1 MLHSTQTT
9 KKHTGNLIL
18 RFGMAG
24 LLAAGLFFSAPYSAA
39 AETVPS
45 AENTDAGEITIHFTH
60 YDAQDLEFYLNTDQ
74 AALAFTDAALTFQD
88 STMDAPVT
96 MSYLSDDGSYV
107 LYQNSE
113 PVEEV
118 NGTFSVS
125 MVTEPG
131 YTLDMDQISFY
142 VNGQAVSNGGSVVIT
157 DSSAAMTSLV
167 YCTAIPETPATDP
180 EPSLPEEPSAPEV
193 PEEPAAPEPSVPEQ
207 PSAPAE
213 TPTVVQPSASEQ
225 PAQENILPE
234 TAAPASKTAPEQVPA
249 SEPIAAE
256 PIASAVVTEDEEVD
270 LSTIHPEVTASAVTS
285 SSQLPAATQIVPSVR
300 TTDPDA
306 QIITSETA
314 ALENAAQ
321 TENTQT
327 AHTGIGSWFHQR
339 TNQILAVMIAV
350 ILLLILIESLLALK
364 DSMNL
369 LKIRS
374 IIKNKHTK
382 RRNVSHETWDTFLLL
397 YYFLSSFFRNRFL
410 NLTEIVQRLT
420 ADFYNFTDVDGICSS
435 LTRLEADRDETDF
448 PVKIRSEGSQ
458 QCVRQIVVF
467 RHQRQILGHVVCF
480 HQTERGI
487 CIRHGYVE
495 IGPEHRAQH
504 FFHDSAGKAVA
515 AACAVSE
522 NGVVALADLPEL
534 FELLRIGLTV
544 GIGLEDIVR
553 TVFKCIAVAVQNGG
567 TVAAVWLRQHGE
579 QRVGF
584 ALC

>member
-9 KKHTGNLIL
+9 KKHIGNLIL

-74 AALAFTDAALTFQD
+74 AALAFTDATLTFQD

-207 PSAPAE
+207 PSAP
-213 TPTVVQPSASEQ
+213 EQ

-306 QIITSETA
+306 QILTSETA

-321 TENTQT
+321 AENTQT

-364 DSMNL
+364 DSMNQ
-369 LKIRS
+369 KRS
-374 IIKNKHTK
+374 H
-382 RRNVSHETWDTFLLL
+382 
-397 YYFLSSFFRNRFL
+397 RF
-410 NLTEIVQRLT
+410 
-420 ADFYNFTDVDGICSS
+420 Y
-435 LTRLEADRDETDF
+435 
-448 PVKIRSEGSQ
+448 
-458 QCVRQIVVF
+458 
-467 RHQRQILGHVVCF
+467 
-480 HQTERGI
+480 
-487 CIRHGYVE
+487 
-495 IGPEHRAQH
+495 
-504 FFHDSAGKAVA
+504 
-515 AACAVSE
+515 
-522 NGVVALADLPEL
+522 
-534 FELLRIGLTV
+534 
-544 GIGLEDIVR
+544 
-553 TVFKCIAVAVQNGG
+553 
-567 TVAAVWLRQHGE
+567 
-579 QRVGF
+579 
-584 ALC
+584 

>member
-9 KKHTGNLIL
+9 KKHMGNLIL

-74 AALAFTDAALTFQD
+74 AALAFTDATLTFQD

-180 EPSLPEEPSAPEV
+180 EPSLPE
-193 PEEPAAPEPSVPEQ
+193 Q

-213 TPTVVQPSASEQ
+213 TPTVVQPSASEH

-234 TAAPASKTAPEQVPA
+234 TAAPASKAAPEQVPA

-321 TENTQT
+321 AENTQT

-350 ILLLILIESLLALK
+350 ILFLILIESLLALK
-364 DSMNL
+364 DSMNQ
-369 LKIRS
+369 KRS
-374 IIKNKHTK
+374 H
-382 RRNVSHETWDTFLLL
+382 
-397 YYFLSSFFRNRFL
+397 RF
-410 NLTEIVQRLT
+410 
-420 ADFYNFTDVDGICSS
+420 Y
-435 LTRLEADRDETDF
+435 
-448 PVKIRSEGSQ
+448 
-458 QCVRQIVVF
+458 
-467 RHQRQILGHVVCF
+467 
-480 HQTERGI
+480 
-487 CIRHGYVE
+487 
-495 IGPEHRAQH
+495 
-504 FFHDSAGKAVA
+504 
-515 AACAVSE
+515 
-522 NGVVALADLPEL
+522 
-534 FELLRIGLTV
+534 
-544 GIGLEDIVR
+544 
-553 TVFKCIAVAVQNGG
+553 
-567 TVAAVWLRQHGE
+567 
-579 QRVGF
+579 
-584 ALC
+584 

>member
-1 MLHSTQTT
+1 
-9 KKHTGNLIL
+9 
-18 RFGMAG
+18 
-24 LLAAGLFFSAPYSAA
+24 
-39 AETVPS
+39 
-45 AENTDAGEITIHFTH
+45 
-60 YDAQDLEFYLNTDQ
+60 
-74 AALAFTDAALTFQD
+74 
-88 STMDAPVT
+88 MDAPVT

-213 TPTVVQPSASEQ
+213 TPTVVQPSASEH

-234 TAAPASKTAPEQVPA
+234 TAAPASKAAPEQVPA

-270 LSTIHPEVTASAVTS
+270 LSASAVTS

-321 TENTQT
+321 AENTQT

-364 DSMNL
+364 DSMNQ
-369 LKIRS
+369 KRS
-374 IIKNKHTK
+374 H
-382 RRNVSHETWDTFLLL
+382 
-397 YYFLSSFFRNRFL
+397 RF
-410 NLTEIVQRLT
+410 
-420 ADFYNFTDVDGICSS
+420 Y
-435 LTRLEADRDETDF
+435 
-448 PVKIRSEGSQ
+448 
-458 QCVRQIVVF
+458 
-467 RHQRQILGHVVCF
+467 
-480 HQTERGI
+480 
-487 CIRHGYVE
+487 
-495 IGPEHRAQH
+495 
-504 FFHDSAGKAVA
+504 
-515 AACAVSE
+515 
-522 NGVVALADLPEL
+522 
-534 FELLRIGLTV
+534 
-544 GIGLEDIVR
+544 
-553 TVFKCIAVAVQNGG
+553 
-567 TVAAVWLRQHGE
+567 
-579 QRVGF
+579 
-584 ALC
+584 

>member
-74 AALAFTDAALTFQD
+74 AALAFTDATLTFQD

-167 YCTAIPETPATDP
+167 YCTAIPETPAADP
-180 EPSLPEEPSAPEV
+180 EPSLPEEPSA

-234 TAAPASKTAPEQVPA
+234 TAPEQVPA

-321 TENTQT
+321 AENTQT

-364 DSMNL
+364 DSMNQ
-369 LKIRS
+369 KRS
-374 IIKNKHTK
+374 H
-382 RRNVSHETWDTFLLL
+382 
-397 YYFLSSFFRNRFL
+397 RF
-410 NLTEIVQRLT
+410 
-420 ADFYNFTDVDGICSS
+420 Y
-435 LTRLEADRDETDF
+435 
-448 PVKIRSEGSQ
+448 
-458 QCVRQIVVF
+458 
-467 RHQRQILGHVVCF
+467 
-480 HQTERGI
+480 
-487 CIRHGYVE
+487 
-495 IGPEHRAQH
+495 
-504 FFHDSAGKAVA
+504 
-515 AACAVSE
+515 
-522 NGVVALADLPEL
+522 
-534 FELLRIGLTV
+534 
-544 GIGLEDIVR
+544 
-553 TVFKCIAVAVQNGG
+553 
-567 TVAAVWLRQHGE
+567 
-579 QRVGF
+579 
-584 ALC
+584 

>member
-9 KKHTGNLIL
+9 KKHIGNLIL

-74 AALAFTDAALTFQD
+74 AALAFTDATLTFQD

-321 TENTQT
+321 TERIHRLHTQES
-327 AHTGIGSWFHQR
+327 APGSISEQ
-339 TNQILAVMIAV
+339 
-350 ILLLILIESLLALK
+350 
-364 DSMNL
+364 
-369 LKIRS
+369 IRS
-374 IIKNKHTK
+374 
-382 RRNVSHETWDTFLLL
+382 
-397 YYFLSSFFRNRFL
+397 
-410 NLTEIVQRLT
+410 
-420 ADFYNFTDVDGICSS
+420 
-435 LTRLEADRDETDF
+435 
-448 PVKIRSEGSQ
+448 SQ
-458 QCVRQIVVF
+458 
-467 RHQRQILGHVVCF
+467 
-480 HQTERGI
+480 
-487 CIRHGYVE
+487 
-495 IGPEHRAQH
+495 
-504 FFHDSAGKAVA
+504 S
-515 AACAVSE
+515 
-522 NGVVALADLPEL
+522 
-534 FELLRIGLTV
+534 
-544 GIGLEDIVR
+544 
-553 TVFKCIAVAVQNGG
+553 
-567 TVAAVWLRQHGE
+567 
-579 QRVGF
+579 
-584 ALC
+584 

>member
-74 AALAFTDAALTFQD
+74 AALAFTDATLTFQD

-167 YCTAIPETPATDP
+167 YCTAIPETPAADP
-180 EPSLPEEPSAPEV
+180 EPSLPEE
-193 PEEPAAPEPSVPEQ
+193 

-234 TAAPASKTAPEQVPA
+234 TAPEQVPA

-306 QIITSETA
+306 QILTSETA

-321 TENTQT
+321 AENTQT

-364 DSMNL
+364 DSMNQ
-369 LKIRS
+369 KRS
-374 IIKNKHTK
+374 H
-382 RRNVSHETWDTFLLL
+382 
-397 YYFLSSFFRNRFL
+397 RF
-410 NLTEIVQRLT
+410 
-420 ADFYNFTDVDGICSS
+420 Y
-435 LTRLEADRDETDF
+435 
-448 PVKIRSEGSQ
+448 
-458 QCVRQIVVF
+458 
-467 RHQRQILGHVVCF
+467 
-480 HQTERGI
+480 
-487 CIRHGYVE
+487 
-495 IGPEHRAQH
+495 
-504 FFHDSAGKAVA
+504 
-515 AACAVSE
+515 
-522 NGVVALADLPEL
+522 
-534 FELLRIGLTV
+534 
-544 GIGLEDIVR
+544 
-553 TVFKCIAVAVQNGG
+553 
-567 TVAAVWLRQHGE
+567 
-579 QRVGF
+579 
-584 ALC
+584 

>member
-24 LLAAGLFFSAPYSAA
+24 LLAAGFFFSAPYSAA

-74 AALAFTDAALTFQD
+74 AALAFTDATLTFQD

-193 PEEPAAPEPSVPEQ
+193 PEEPAAPEQ

-213 TPTVVQPSASEQ
+213 TPTVVQPSTSEH

-256 PIASAVVTEDEEVD
+256 PIASAVITEDEEVD

-306 QIITSETA
+306 QILTSETA

-321 TENTQT
+321 AENTQT

-364 DSMNL
+364 DSMNQ
-369 LKIRS
+369 KRS
-374 IIKNKHTK
+374 H
-382 RRNVSHETWDTFLLL
+382 
-397 YYFLSSFFRNRFL
+397 RF
-410 NLTEIVQRLT
+410 
-420 ADFYNFTDVDGICSS
+420 Y
-435 LTRLEADRDETDF
+435 
-448 PVKIRSEGSQ
+448 
-458 QCVRQIVVF
+458 
-467 RHQRQILGHVVCF
+467 
-480 HQTERGI
+480 
-487 CIRHGYVE
+487 
-495 IGPEHRAQH
+495 
-504 FFHDSAGKAVA
+504 
-515 AACAVSE
+515 
-522 NGVVALADLPEL
+522 
-534 FELLRIGLTV
+534 
-544 GIGLEDIVR
+544 
-553 TVFKCIAVAVQNGG
+553 
-567 TVAAVWLRQHGE
+567 
-579 QRVGF
+579 
-584 ALC
+584 

>member
-1 MLHSTQTT
+1 MLHSTQTM

-180 EPSLPEEPSAPEV
+180 EPSLPEEPSAP
-193 PEEPAAPEPSVPEQ
+193 
-207 PSAPAE
+207 AE

-285 SSQLPAATQIVPSVR
+285 SSQLPAATQIVPSGR

-306 QIITSETA
+306 QILTSETA

-321 TENTQT
+321 AENTQT

-350 ILLLILIESLLALK
+350 ILIESLLALK
-364 DSMNL
+364 DSMNQE
-369 LKIRS
+369 RS
-374 IIKNKHTK
+374 H
-382 RRNVSHETWDTFLLL
+382 
-397 YYFLSSFFRNRFL
+397 RF
-410 NLTEIVQRLT
+410 
-420 ADFYNFTDVDGICSS
+420 Y
-435 LTRLEADRDETDF
+435 
-448 PVKIRSEGSQ
+448 
-458 QCVRQIVVF
+458 
-467 RHQRQILGHVVCF
+467 
-480 HQTERGI
+480 
-487 CIRHGYVE
+487 
-495 IGPEHRAQH
+495 
-504 FFHDSAGKAVA
+504 
-515 AACAVSE
+515 
-522 NGVVALADLPEL
+522 
-534 FELLRIGLTV
+534 
-544 GIGLEDIVR
+544 
-553 TVFKCIAVAVQNGG
+553 
-567 TVAAVWLRQHGE
+567 
-579 QRVGF
+579 
-584 ALC
+584 

>member
-74 AALAFTDAALTFQD
+74 AALAFTDATLTFQD

-167 YCTAIPETPATDP
+167 YCTAIPETPAADP
-180 EPSLPEEPSAPEV
+180 EPSLPEKPSA
-193 PEEPAAPEPSVPEQ
+193 PEEPAAPEQ

-213 TPTVVQPSASEQ
+213 IPTVVQPSASEQ

-285 SSQLPAATQIVPSVR
+285 SSQLPAATQIVPSVK

-306 QIITSETA
+306 QILTSETA

-321 TENTQT
+321 AENTQT

-364 DSMNL
+364 DSMNQ
-369 LKIRS
+369 KRS
-374 IIKNKHTK
+374 H
-382 RRNVSHETWDTFLLL
+382 
-397 YYFLSSFFRNRFL
+397 RF
-410 NLTEIVQRLT
+410 
-420 ADFYNFTDVDGICSS
+420 Y
-435 LTRLEADRDETDF
+435 
-448 PVKIRSEGSQ
+448 
-458 QCVRQIVVF
+458 
-467 RHQRQILGHVVCF
+467 
-480 HQTERGI
+480 
-487 CIRHGYVE
+487 
-495 IGPEHRAQH
+495 
-504 FFHDSAGKAVA
+504 
-515 AACAVSE
+515 
-522 NGVVALADLPEL
+522 
-534 FELLRIGLTV
+534 
-544 GIGLEDIVR
+544 
-553 TVFKCIAVAVQNGG
+553 
-567 TVAAVWLRQHGE
+567 
-579 QRVGF
+579 
-584 ALC
+584 

>member
-1 MLHSTQTT
+1 MLHNTQTT

-74 AALAFTDAALTFQD
+74 AALAFTDATLTFQD

-213 TPTVVQPSASEQ
+213 TPTMVRHLLRNSRHRKIFFRKPQ
-225 PAQENILPE
+225 L
-234 TAAPASKTAPEQVPA
+234 
-249 SEPIAAE
+249 
-256 PIASAVVTEDEEVD
+256 
-270 LSTIHPEVTASAVTS
+270 LHPK
-285 SSQLPAATQIVPSVR
+285 L
-300 TTDPDA
+300 
-306 QIITSETA
+306 
-314 ALENAAQ
+314 
-321 TENTQT
+321 
-327 AHTGIGSWFHQR
+327 H
-339 TNQILAVMIAV
+339 
-350 ILLLILIESLLALK
+350 
-364 DSMNL
+364 
-369 LKIRS
+369 
-374 IIKNKHTK
+374 
-382 RRNVSHETWDTFLLL
+382 
-397 YYFLSSFFRNRFL
+397 RNRFL
-410 NLTEIVQRLT
+410 HPNRSQQNRLPAQLLQKTKKLIFPPSTRKLPHPLLLLPASFQPQRRL
-420 ADFYNFTDVDGICSS
+420 YHLSEQQ
-435 LTRLEADRDETDF
+435 TRMHRFLLRKLQLLKMPHRPRIHRLHTQESAPGSISEQ
-448 PVKIRSEGSQ
+448 IRSSQ
-458 QCVRQIVVF
+458 
-467 RHQRQILGHVVCF
+467 
-480 HQTERGI
+480 
-487 CIRHGYVE
+487 
-495 IGPEHRAQH
+495 
-504 FFHDSAGKAVA
+504 S
-515 AACAVSE
+515 
-522 NGVVALADLPEL
+522 
-534 FELLRIGLTV
+534 
-544 GIGLEDIVR
+544 
-553 TVFKCIAVAVQNGG
+553 
-567 TVAAVWLRQHGE
+567 
-579 QRVGF
+579 
-584 ALC
+584 

>member
-1 MLHSTQTT
+1 
-9 KKHTGNLIL
+9 
-18 RFGMAG
+18 MAG
-24 LLAAGLFFSAPYSAA
+24 LLAAGFLFSAPYQAA
-39 AETVPS
+39 AETLPS

-74 AALAFTDAALTFQD
+74 AALAFTDATLTFQD

-167 YCTAIPETPATDP
+167 YCTAIPETPAADP

-234 TAAPASKTAPEQVPA
+234 TAPEQVPA

-306 QIITSETA
+306 QILTSETA

-321 TENTQT
+321 AENTQT

-364 DSMNL
+364 DSMNQ
-369 LKIRS
+369 KRS
-374 IIKNKHTK
+374 H
-382 RRNVSHETWDTFLLL
+382 
-397 YYFLSSFFRNRFL
+397 RF
-410 NLTEIVQRLT
+410 
-420 ADFYNFTDVDGICSS
+420 Y
-435 LTRLEADRDETDF
+435 
-448 PVKIRSEGSQ
+448 
-458 QCVRQIVVF
+458 
-467 RHQRQILGHVVCF
+467 
-480 HQTERGI
+480 
-487 CIRHGYVE
+487 
-495 IGPEHRAQH
+495 
-504 FFHDSAGKAVA
+504 
-515 AACAVSE
+515 
-522 NGVVALADLPEL
+522 
-534 FELLRIGLTV
+534 
-544 GIGLEDIVR
+544 
-553 TVFKCIAVAVQNGG
+553 
-567 TVAAVWLRQHGE
+567 
-579 QRVGF
+579 
-584 ALC
+584 

>member
-1 MLHSTQTT
+1 MSYVTQ
-9 KKHTGNLIL
+9 HTDNEKTHRKFDSEIRNGRPPGGRII
-18 RFGMAG
+18 
-24 LLAAGLFFSAPYSAA
+24 FSAPYSAA

-74 AALAFTDAALTFQD
+74 AALAFTDATLTFQD

-234 TAAPASKTAPEQVPA
+234 TAAPASKAAPEQVPA

-321 TENTQT
+321 AENTQT

-364 DSMNL
+364 DSMNQ
-369 LKIRS
+369 KRS
-374 IIKNKHTK
+374 H
-382 RRNVSHETWDTFLLL
+382 
-397 YYFLSSFFRNRFL
+397 RF
-410 NLTEIVQRLT
+410 
-420 ADFYNFTDVDGICSS
+420 Y
-435 LTRLEADRDETDF
+435 
-448 PVKIRSEGSQ
+448 
-458 QCVRQIVVF
+458 
-467 RHQRQILGHVVCF
+467 
-480 HQTERGI
+480 
-487 CIRHGYVE
+487 
-495 IGPEHRAQH
+495 
-504 FFHDSAGKAVA
+504 
-515 AACAVSE
+515 
-522 NGVVALADLPEL
+522 
-534 FELLRIGLTV
+534 
-544 GIGLEDIVR
+544 
-553 TVFKCIAVAVQNGG
+553 
-567 TVAAVWLRQHGE
+567 
-579 QRVGF
+579 
-584 ALC
+584 

>member
-107 LYQNSE
+107 LYQDSE

-213 TPTVVQPSASEQ
+213 TPTVVQPS
-225 PAQENILPE
+225 
-234 TAAPASKTAPEQVPA
+234 A

-364 DSMNL
+364 DSMNQ
-369 LKIRS
+369 KRS
-374 IIKNKHTK
+374 H
-382 RRNVSHETWDTFLLL
+382 
-397 YYFLSSFFRNRFL
+397 RF
-410 NLTEIVQRLT
+410 
-420 ADFYNFTDVDGICSS
+420 Y
-435 LTRLEADRDETDF
+435 
-448 PVKIRSEGSQ
+448 
-458 QCVRQIVVF
+458 
-467 RHQRQILGHVVCF
+467 
-480 HQTERGI
+480 
-487 CIRHGYVE
+487 
-495 IGPEHRAQH
+495 
-504 FFHDSAGKAVA
+504 
-515 AACAVSE
+515 
-522 NGVVALADLPEL
+522 
-534 FELLRIGLTV
+534 
-544 GIGLEDIVR
+544 
-553 TVFKCIAVAVQNGG
+553 
-567 TVAAVWLRQHGE
+567 
-579 QRVGF
+579 
-584 ALC
+584 

>member
-74 AALAFTDAALTFQD
+74 AALAFTDATLTFQD

-167 YCTAIPETPATDP
+167 YCTAIPETPAADP
-180 EPSLPEEPSAPEV
+180 EPSLPEEPSA

-234 TAAPASKTAPEQVPA
+234 TAPEQVPA

-306 QIITSETA
+306 QILTSETA

-321 TENTQT
+321 AENTQT
-327 AHTGIGSWFHQR
+327 AHTGIG
-339 TNQILAVMIAV
+339 
-350 ILLLILIESLLALK
+350 
-364 DSMNL
+364 
-369 LKIRS
+369 
-374 IIKNKHTK
+374 
-382 RRNVSHETWDTFLLL
+382 
-397 YYFLSSFFRNRFL
+397 
-410 NLTEIVQRLT
+410 
-420 ADFYNFTDVDGICSS
+420 
-435 LTRLEADRDETDF
+435 
-448 PVKIRSEGSQ
+448 
-458 QCVRQIVVF
+458 
-467 RHQRQILGHVVCF
+467 
-480 HQTERGI
+480 
-487 CIRHGYVE
+487 
-495 IGPEHRAQH
+495 
-504 FFHDSAGKAVA
+504 
-515 AACAVSE
+515 
-522 NGVVALADLPEL
+522 
-534 FELLRIGLTV
+534 
-544 GIGLEDIVR
+544 
-553 TVFKCIAVAVQNGG
+553 
-567 TVAAVWLRQHGE
+567 
-579 QRVGF
+579 
-584 ALC
+584 

>member
-74 AALAFTDAALTFQD
+74 AALAFTDATLTFQD

-180 EPSLPEEPSAPEV
+180 EPSLPEEPSAPE
-193 PEEPAAPEPSVPEQ
+193 
-207 PSAPAE
+207 
-213 TPTVVQPSASEQ
+213 
-225 PAQENILPE
+225 
-234 TAAPASKTAPEQVPA
+234 QVPA

-321 TENTQT
+321 AENTQT

-364 DSMNL
+364 DSMNQ
-369 LKIRS
+369 KRS
-374 IIKNKHTK
+374 H
-382 RRNVSHETWDTFLLL
+382 
-397 YYFLSSFFRNRFL
+397 RF
-410 NLTEIVQRLT
+410 
-420 ADFYNFTDVDGICSS
+420 Y
-435 LTRLEADRDETDF
+435 
-448 PVKIRSEGSQ
+448 
-458 QCVRQIVVF
+458 
-467 RHQRQILGHVVCF
+467 
-480 HQTERGI
+480 
-487 CIRHGYVE
+487 
-495 IGPEHRAQH
+495 
-504 FFHDSAGKAVA
+504 
-515 AACAVSE
+515 
-522 NGVVALADLPEL
+522 
-534 FELLRIGLTV
+534 
-544 GIGLEDIVR
+544 
-553 TVFKCIAVAVQNGG
+553 
-567 TVAAVWLRQHGE
+567 
-579 QRVGF
+579 
-584 ALC
+584 

>member
-193 PEEPAAPEPSVPEQ
+193 PEEPA
-207 PSAPAE
+207 E

-364 DSMNL
+364 DSMNQ
-369 LKIRS
+369 KRS
-374 IIKNKHTK
+374 H
-382 RRNVSHETWDTFLLL
+382 
-397 YYFLSSFFRNRFL
+397 RF
-410 NLTEIVQRLT
+410 
-420 ADFYNFTDVDGICSS
+420 Y
-435 LTRLEADRDETDF
+435 
-448 PVKIRSEGSQ
+448 
-458 QCVRQIVVF
+458 
-467 RHQRQILGHVVCF
+467 
-480 HQTERGI
+480 
-487 CIRHGYVE
+487 
-495 IGPEHRAQH
+495 
-504 FFHDSAGKAVA
+504 
-515 AACAVSE
+515 
-522 NGVVALADLPEL
+522 
-534 FELLRIGLTV
+534 
-544 GIGLEDIVR
+544 
-553 TVFKCIAVAVQNGG
+553 
-567 TVAAVWLRQHGE
+567 
-579 QRVGF
+579 
-584 ALC
+584 

>member
-1 MLHSTQTT
+1 
-9 KKHTGNLIL
+9 
-18 RFGMAG
+18 
-24 LLAAGLFFSAPYSAA
+24 
-39 AETVPS
+39 
-45 AENTDAGEITIHFTH
+45 
-60 YDAQDLEFYLNTDQ
+60 
-74 AALAFTDAALTFQD
+74 
-88 STMDAPVT
+88 MDAPVT

-193 PEEPAAPEPSVPEQ
+193 PEEPSAPEVPEE
-207 PSAPAE
+207 PALR
-213 TPTVVQPSASEQ
+213 TIRSG
-225 PAQENILPE
+225 
-234 TAAPASKTAPEQVPA
+234 TAIRTGRNPDRGTAICFGTAGTGKYSSGNRSSCIQNRTGTG
-249 SEPIAAE
+249 SCIEPIAAE

-321 TENTQT
+321 AENTQT

-364 DSMNL
+364 FHESGKIASLL

-374 IIKNKHTK
+374 IIKNKIREGTYLMK
-382 RRNVSHETWDTFLLL
+382 TWDTFLLL
-397 YYFLSSFFRNRFL
+397 YYFLSSFFRSRFL

-420 ADFYNFTDVDGICSS
+420 ADFYDFTDVDGICSA
-435 LTRLEADRDETDF
+435 LTRLEADRM
-448 PVKIRSEGSQ
+448 KRI
-458 QCVRQIVVF
+458 F
-467 RHQRQILGHVVCF
+467 R
-480 HQTERGI
+480 
-487 CIRHGYVE
+487 
-495 IGPEHRAQH
+495 
-504 FFHDSAGKAVA
+504 
-515 AACAVSE
+515 
-522 NGVVALADLPEL
+522 
-534 FELLRIGLTV
+534 
-544 GIGLEDIVR
+544 
-553 TVFKCIAVAVQNGG
+553 
-567 TVAAVWLRQHGE
+567 
-579 QRVGF
+579 
-584 ALC
+584 

>member
-225 PAQENILPE
+225 PAQEIFFRKPQL
-234 TAAPASKTAPEQVPA
+234 
-249 SEPIAAE
+249 
-256 PIASAVVTEDEEVD
+256 
-270 LSTIHPEVTASAVTS
+270 LHPK
-285 SSQLPAATQIVPSVR
+285 P
-300 TTDPDA
+300 
-306 QIITSETA
+306 
-314 ALENAAQ
+314 
-321 TENTQT
+321 
-327 AHTGIGSWFHQR
+327 H
-339 TNQILAVMIAV
+339 
-350 ILLLILIESLLALK
+350 
-364 DSMNL
+364 
-369 LKIRS
+369 
-374 IIKNKHTK
+374 
-382 RRNVSHETWDTFLLL
+382 
-397 YYFLSSFFRNRFL
+397 RNRFL
-410 NLTEIVQRLT
+410 HPNRSQQNRLPAQLLQKTKKLIFPPSTRKLPHPLLLLPASFQPQRRL
-420 ADFYNFTDVDGICSS
+420 YHLSEQQ
-435 LTRLEADRDETDF
+435 TRMHRLLLRKLQLLKMPHRPRIHRLHTQESAPGSISEQ
-448 PVKIRSEGSQ
+448 IRSSQ
-458 QCVRQIVVF
+458 
-467 RHQRQILGHVVCF
+467 
-480 HQTERGI
+480 
-487 CIRHGYVE
+487 
-495 IGPEHRAQH
+495 
-504 FFHDSAGKAVA
+504 S
-515 AACAVSE
+515 
-522 NGVVALADLPEL
+522 
-534 FELLRIGLTV
+534 
-544 GIGLEDIVR
+544 
-553 TVFKCIAVAVQNGG
+553 
-567 TVAAVWLRQHGE
+567 
-579 QRVGF
+579 
-584 ALC
+584 

>member
-45 AENTDAGEITIHFTH
+45 AENTDAGEIIIHFTH

-193 PEEPAAPEPSVPEQ
+193 PEETAAPEPSVPEQ

-234 TAAPASKTAPEQVPA
+234 TAAPA

-327 AHTGIGSWFHQR
+327 AHTGLGSWFHQR

-364 DSMNL
+364 DSMNQE
-369 LKIRS
+369 RS
-374 IIKNKHTK
+374 H
-382 RRNVSHETWDTFLLL
+382 
-397 YYFLSSFFRNRFL
+397 RF
-410 NLTEIVQRLT
+410 
-420 ADFYNFTDVDGICSS
+420 Y
-435 LTRLEADRDETDF
+435 
-448 PVKIRSEGSQ
+448 
-458 QCVRQIVVF
+458 
-467 RHQRQILGHVVCF
+467 
-480 HQTERGI
+480 
-487 CIRHGYVE
+487 
-495 IGPEHRAQH
+495 
-504 FFHDSAGKAVA
+504 
-515 AACAVSE
+515 
-522 NGVVALADLPEL
+522 
-534 FELLRIGLTV
+534 
-544 GIGLEDIVR
+544 
-553 TVFKCIAVAVQNGG
+553 
-567 TVAAVWLRQHGE
+567 
-579 QRVGF
+579 
-584 ALC
+584 

>member
-1 MLHSTQTT
+1 
-9 KKHTGNLIL
+9 
-18 RFGMAG
+18 
-24 LLAAGLFFSAPYSAA
+24 
-39 AETVPS
+39 
-45 AENTDAGEITIHFTH
+45 
-60 YDAQDLEFYLNTDQ
+60 
-74 AALAFTDAALTFQD
+74 
-88 STMDAPVT
+88 MDAPVT

-193 PEEPAAPEPSVPEQ
+193 PEEPAAPEQ

-213 TPTVVQPSASEQ
+213 TPTVVQPSTSEH

-256 PIASAVVTEDEEVD
+256 PIASAVITEDEEVD

-306 QIITSETA
+306 QILTSETA

-321 TENTQT
+321 AENTQT

-364 DSMNL
+364 DSMNQ
-369 LKIRS
+369 KRS
-374 IIKNKHTK
+374 H
-382 RRNVSHETWDTFLLL
+382 
-397 YYFLSSFFRNRFL
+397 RF
-410 NLTEIVQRLT
+410 
-420 ADFYNFTDVDGICSS
+420 Y
-435 LTRLEADRDETDF
+435 
-448 PVKIRSEGSQ
+448 
-458 QCVRQIVVF
+458 
-467 RHQRQILGHVVCF
+467 
-480 HQTERGI
+480 
-487 CIRHGYVE
+487 
-495 IGPEHRAQH
+495 
-504 FFHDSAGKAVA
+504 
-515 AACAVSE
+515 
-522 NGVVALADLPEL
+522 
-534 FELLRIGLTV
+534 
-544 GIGLEDIVR
+544 
-553 TVFKCIAVAVQNGG
+553 
-567 TVAAVWLRQHGE
+567 
-579 QRVGF
+579 
-584 ALC
+584 

>member
-180 EPSLPEEPSAPEV
+180 EPSLPEEPSA
-193 PEEPAAPEPSVPEQ
+193 
-207 PSAPAE
+207 
-213 TPTVVQPSASEQ
+213 SEQ

-364 DSMNL
+364 DSMNQ
-369 LKIRS
+369 KRS
-374 IIKNKHTK
+374 H
-382 RRNVSHETWDTFLLL
+382 
-397 YYFLSSFFRNRFL
+397 RF
-410 NLTEIVQRLT
+410 
-420 ADFYNFTDVDGICSS
+420 Y
-435 LTRLEADRDETDF
+435 
-448 PVKIRSEGSQ
+448 
-458 QCVRQIVVF
+458 
-467 RHQRQILGHVVCF
+467 
-480 HQTERGI
+480 
-487 CIRHGYVE
+487 
-495 IGPEHRAQH
+495 
-504 FFHDSAGKAVA
+504 
-515 AACAVSE
+515 
-522 NGVVALADLPEL
+522 
-534 FELLRIGLTV
+534 
-544 GIGLEDIVR
+544 
-553 TVFKCIAVAVQNGG
+553 
-567 TVAAVWLRQHGE
+567 
-579 QRVGF
+579 
-584 ALC
+584 

>member
-74 AALAFTDAALTFQD
+74 AALAFTDATLTFQD

-167 YCTAIPETPATDP
+167 YCTAIPETPAADP
-180 EPSLPEEPSAPEV
+180 EPSLPEEPSA

-234 TAAPASKTAPEQVPA
+234 TAPEQVPA

-306 QIITSETA
+306 QILTSETA

-321 TENTQT
+321 AENTQT

-364 DSMNL
+364 DSMNQ
-369 LKIRS
+369 KRS
-374 IIKNKHTK
+374 H
-382 RRNVSHETWDTFLLL
+382 RL
-397 YYFLSSFFRNRFL
+397 Y
-410 NLTEIVQRLT
+410 
-420 ADFYNFTDVDGICSS
+420 
-435 LTRLEADRDETDF
+435 
-448 PVKIRSEGSQ
+448 
-458 QCVRQIVVF
+458 
-467 RHQRQILGHVVCF
+467 
-480 HQTERGI
+480 
-487 CIRHGYVE
+487 
-495 IGPEHRAQH
+495 
-504 FFHDSAGKAVA
+504 
-515 AACAVSE
+515 
-522 NGVVALADLPEL
+522 
-534 FELLRIGLTV
+534 
-544 GIGLEDIVR
+544 
-553 TVFKCIAVAVQNGG
+553 
-567 TVAAVWLRQHGE
+567 
-579 QRVGF
+579 
-584 ALC
+584 

>member
-9 KKHTGNLIL
+9 KKHIGNLIL

-74 AALAFTDAALTFQD
+74 AALAFTDATLTFQD

-118 NGTFSVS
+118 NGT

-234 TAAPASKTAPEQVPA
+234 TAAPASKTDR
-249 SEPIAAE
+249 S
-256 PIASAVVTEDEEVD
+256 
-270 LSTIHPEVTASAVTS
+270 
-285 SSQLPAATQIVPSVR
+285 R
-300 TTDPDA
+300 TDC
-306 QIITSETA
+306 
-314 ALENAAQ
+314 
-321 TENTQT
+321 
-327 AHTGIGSWFHQR
+327 QR
-339 TNQILAVMIAV
+339 
-350 ILLLILIESLLALK
+350 SCYRRR
-364 DSMNL
+364 
-369 LKIRS
+369 RS
-374 IIKNKHTK
+374 
-382 RRNVSHETWDTFLLL
+382 
-397 YYFLSSFFRNRFL
+397 
-410 NLTEIVQRLT
+410 
-420 ADFYNFTDVDGICSS
+420 
-435 LTRLEADRDETDF
+435 
-448 PVKIRSEGSQ
+448 
-458 QCVRQIVVF
+458 
-467 RHQRQILGHVVCF
+467 
-480 HQTERGI
+480 
-487 CIRHGYVE
+487 
-495 IGPEHRAQH
+495 
-504 FFHDSAGKAVA
+504 
-515 AACAVSE
+515 
-522 NGVVALADLPEL
+522 
-534 FELLRIGLTV
+534 
-544 GIGLEDIVR
+544 
-553 TVFKCIAVAVQNGG
+553 
-567 TVAAVWLRQHGE
+567 
-579 QRVGF
+579 
-584 ALC
+584 

>member
-74 AALAFTDAALTFQD
+74 AALAFTDATLTFQD

-167 YCTAIPETPATDP
+167 YCTAIPETPAADP
-180 EPSLPEEPSAPEV
+180 EPSLPEEPST
-193 PEEPAAPEPSVPEQ
+193 PEPSVPEQ

-234 TAAPASKTAPEQVPA
+234 TAPEQVPA

-285 SSQLPAATQIVPSVR
+285 SSQFPAATQIVPSVR

-306 QIITSETA
+306 QILTSETA

-321 TENTQT
+321 AENTQT

-364 DSMNL
+364 DSMNQ
-369 LKIRS
+369 KRS
-374 IIKNKHTK
+374 H
-382 RRNVSHETWDTFLLL
+382 
-397 YYFLSSFFRNRFL
+397 RF
-410 NLTEIVQRLT
+410 
-420 ADFYNFTDVDGICSS
+420 Y
-435 LTRLEADRDETDF
+435 
-448 PVKIRSEGSQ
+448 
-458 QCVRQIVVF
+458 
-467 RHQRQILGHVVCF
+467 
-480 HQTERGI
+480 
-487 CIRHGYVE
+487 
-495 IGPEHRAQH
+495 
-504 FFHDSAGKAVA
+504 
-515 AACAVSE
+515 
-522 NGVVALADLPEL
+522 
-534 FELLRIGLTV
+534 
-544 GIGLEDIVR
+544 
-553 TVFKCIAVAVQNGG
+553 
-567 TVAAVWLRQHGE
+567 
-579 QRVGF
+579 
-584 ALC
+584 

>member
-9 KKHTGNLIL
+9 KKHIGNLIL

-74 AALAFTDAALTFQD
+74 AALAFTDATLTFQD

-167 YCTAIPETPATDP
+167 YCTAIPETPATD
-180 EPSLPEEPSAPEV
+180 
-193 PEEPAAPEPSVPEQ
+193 PAAPEPSVPEQ

-321 TENTQT
+321 AENTQT

-350 ILLLILIESLLALK
+350 ILFLILIESLLALK
-364 DSMNL
+364 DSMNQ
-369 LKIRS
+369 KRS
-374 IIKNKHTK
+374 H
-382 RRNVSHETWDTFLLL
+382 
-397 YYFLSSFFRNRFL
+397 RF
-410 NLTEIVQRLT
+410 
-420 ADFYNFTDVDGICSS
+420 Y
-435 LTRLEADRDETDF
+435 
-448 PVKIRSEGSQ
+448 
-458 QCVRQIVVF
+458 
-467 RHQRQILGHVVCF
+467 
-480 HQTERGI
+480 
-487 CIRHGYVE
+487 
-495 IGPEHRAQH
+495 
-504 FFHDSAGKAVA
+504 
-515 AACAVSE
+515 
-522 NGVVALADLPEL
+522 
-534 FELLRIGLTV
+534 
-544 GIGLEDIVR
+544 
-553 TVFKCIAVAVQNGG
+553 
-567 TVAAVWLRQHGE
+567 
-579 QRVGF
+579 
-584 ALC
+584 

>member
-74 AALAFTDAALTFQD
+74 AALAFTDATLTFQD

-167 YCTAIPETPATDP
+167 YCTAIPETPAADP
-180 EPSLPEEPSAPEV
+180 EPSLPEEPSA

-234 TAAPASKTAPEQVPA
+234 TAPEQVPA

-306 QIITSETA
+306 QILTSETA

-321 TENTQT
+321 AENTQT

-364 DSMNL
+364 DSMNQ
-369 LKIRS
+369 KRS
-374 IIKNKHTK
+374 H
-382 RRNVSHETWDTFLLL
+382 
-397 YYFLSSFFRNRFL
+397 RF
-410 NLTEIVQRLT
+410 
-420 ADFYNFTDVDGICSS
+420 Y
-435 LTRLEADRDETDF
+435 
-448 PVKIRSEGSQ
+448 
-458 QCVRQIVVF
+458 
-467 RHQRQILGHVVCF
+467 
-480 HQTERGI
+480 
-487 CIRHGYVE
+487 
-495 IGPEHRAQH
+495 
-504 FFHDSAGKAVA
+504 
-515 AACAVSE
+515 
-522 NGVVALADLPEL
+522 
-534 FELLRIGLTV
+534 
-544 GIGLEDIVR
+544 
-553 TVFKCIAVAVQNGG
+553 
-567 TVAAVWLRQHGE
+567 
-579 QRVGF
+579 
-584 ALC
+584 

>member
-207 PSAPAE
+207 PSSPAE

-256 PIASAVVTEDEEVD
+256 PI
-270 LSTIHPEVTASAVTS
+270 STIHPEVTASTVTS

-364 DSMNL
+364 DSMNQ
-369 LKIRS
+369 KRS
-374 IIKNKHTK
+374 H
-382 RRNVSHETWDTFLLL
+382 
-397 YYFLSSFFRNRFL
+397 RF
-410 NLTEIVQRLT
+410 
-420 ADFYNFTDVDGICSS
+420 Y
-435 LTRLEADRDETDF
+435 
-448 PVKIRSEGSQ
+448 
-458 QCVRQIVVF
+458 
-467 RHQRQILGHVVCF
+467 
-480 HQTERGI
+480 
-487 CIRHGYVE
+487 
-495 IGPEHRAQH
+495 
-504 FFHDSAGKAVA
+504 
-515 AACAVSE
+515 
-522 NGVVALADLPEL
+522 
-534 FELLRIGLTV
+534 
-544 GIGLEDIVR
+544 
-553 TVFKCIAVAVQNGG
+553 
-567 TVAAVWLRQHGE
+567 
-579 QRVGF
+579 
-584 ALC
+584 

>member
-180 EPSLPEEPSAPEV
+180 EPSLPE
-193 PEEPAAPEPSVPEQ
+193 Q

-364 DSMNL
+364 DSMNQ
-369 LKIRS
+369 KRS
-374 IIKNKHTK
+374 H
-382 RRNVSHETWDTFLLL
+382 
-397 YYFLSSFFRNRFL
+397 RF
-410 NLTEIVQRLT
+410 
-420 ADFYNFTDVDGICSS
+420 Y
-435 LTRLEADRDETDF
+435 
-448 PVKIRSEGSQ
+448 
-458 QCVRQIVVF
+458 
-467 RHQRQILGHVVCF
+467 
-480 HQTERGI
+480 
-487 CIRHGYVE
+487 
-495 IGPEHRAQH
+495 
-504 FFHDSAGKAVA
+504 
-515 AACAVSE
+515 
-522 NGVVALADLPEL
+522 
-534 FELLRIGLTV
+534 
-544 GIGLEDIVR
+544 
-553 TVFKCIAVAVQNGG
+553 
-567 TVAAVWLRQHGE
+567 
-579 QRVGF
+579 
-584 ALC
+584 

>member
-18 RFGMAG
+18 RLVMAG
-24 LLAAGLFFSAPYSAA
+24 LLGAGLFFSAPNSAA
-39 AETVPS
+39 AYTVPS

-74 AALAFTDAALTFQD
+74 AALAFTDATLTFQD

-225 PAQENILPE
+225 LAQENILPE
-234 TAAPASKTAPEQVPA
+234 
-249 SEPIAAE
+249 
-256 PIASAVVTEDEEVD
+256 
-270 LSTIHPEVTASAVTS
+270 LLHPK
-285 SSQLPAATQIVPSVR
+285 P
-300 TTDPDA
+300 
-306 QIITSETA
+306 
-314 ALENAAQ
+314 
-321 TENTQT
+321 
-327 AHTGIGSWFHQR
+327 H
-339 TNQILAVMIAV
+339 
-350 ILLLILIESLLALK
+350 
-364 DSMNL
+364 
-369 LKIRS
+369 
-374 IIKNKHTK
+374 
-382 RRNVSHETWDTFLLL
+382 
-397 YYFLSSFFRNRFL
+397 RNRFL
-410 NLTEIVQRLT
+410 HPNRSQQNRLPAQLLQKTKKLIFPPSTRKLPHPLLLLPASFQLQRRL
-420 ADFYNFTDVDGICSS
+420 YHLSEQQ
-435 LTRLEADRDETDF
+435 TRMHRFLLRKLQLLKMPHRPRIHRLHTQESAPGSISEQ
-448 PVKIRSEGSQ
+448 IRSSQ
-458 QCVRQIVVF
+458 
-467 RHQRQILGHVVCF
+467 
-480 HQTERGI
+480 
-487 CIRHGYVE
+487 
-495 IGPEHRAQH
+495 
-504 FFHDSAGKAVA
+504 S
-515 AACAVSE
+515 
-522 NGVVALADLPEL
+522 
-534 FELLRIGLTV
+534 
-544 GIGLEDIVR
+544 
-553 TVFKCIAVAVQNGG
+553 
-567 TVAAVWLRQHGE
+567 
-579 QRVGF
+579 
-584 ALC
+584 

>member
-45 AENTDAGEITIHFTH
+45 AENTDAGEITSHFTH

-193 PEEPAAPEPSVPEQ
+193 P
-207 PSAPAE
+207 
-213 TPTVVQPSASEQ
+213 EQ

-364 DSMNL
+364 DSMNQ
-369 LKIRS
+369 KRS
-374 IIKNKHTK
+374 H
-382 RRNVSHETWDTFLLL
+382 
-397 YYFLSSFFRNRFL
+397 RF
-410 NLTEIVQRLT
+410 
-420 ADFYNFTDVDGICSS
+420 Y
-435 LTRLEADRDETDF
+435 
-448 PVKIRSEGSQ
+448 
-458 QCVRQIVVF
+458 
-467 RHQRQILGHVVCF
+467 
-480 HQTERGI
+480 
-487 CIRHGYVE
+487 
-495 IGPEHRAQH
+495 
-504 FFHDSAGKAVA
+504 
-515 AACAVSE
+515 
-522 NGVVALADLPEL
+522 
-534 FELLRIGLTV
+534 
-544 GIGLEDIVR
+544 
-553 TVFKCIAVAVQNGG
+553 
-567 TVAAVWLRQHGE
+567 
-579 QRVGF
+579 
-584 ALC
+584 